1 MEFGE
6 KKVEYIEL
14 IYDLIFVYF
23 IGRSNDILHSVE
35 SGFFSVNTYI
45 TFFMSLLVILQIW
58 YLSTLFINRYGD
70 NSIRNFIGLF
80 INMYLIY
87 YMASGTRTDW
97 EAYYLRYNIA
107 WGLILVN
114 LAVQYLFVYF
124 RARKERAW
132 EVPNIK
138 RHITILL
145 IQAVL
150 VFVTIP
156 FYSLLKVPLIWV
168 PIAAG
173 FLFTLITRNSD
184 AVFPV
189 NFEHLTERV
198 MLFVVLTF
206 GEMIISVAAYFEGA
220 FSFTVFYF
228 SLMTFLIVAGLF
240 LSYGYLYNFIIDRE
254 RVTTGTTYMLI
265 HVVLLAALCNIT
277 VALSYMH
284 EPEIDTIPKV
294 IFLVVS
300 FLIYFLFLLIL
311 GRYSRE
317 HERLR
322 KKILLLLIACGV
334 VFLILMGLF
343 YRNAYISVA
352 VTVLFIYA
360 VYLLLVENHR
370 LNKREIMA

>member
-1 MEFGE
+1 
-6 KKVEYIEL
+6 
-14 IYDLIFVYF
+14 
-23 IGRSNDILHSVE
+23 
-35 SGFFSVNTYI
+35 
-45 TFFMSLLVILQIW
+45 
-58 YLSTLFINRYGD
+58 
-70 NSIRNFIGLF
+70 
-80 INMYLIY
+80 
-87 YMASGTRTDW
+87 
-97 EAYYLRYNIA
+97 
-107 WGLILVN
+107 
-114 LAVQYLFVYF
+114 
-124 RARKERAW
+124 
-132 EVPNIK
+132 
-138 RHITILL
+138 
-145 IQAVL
+145 
-150 VFVTIP
+150 
-156 FYSLLKVPLIWV
+156 
-168 PIAAG
+168 
-173 FLFTLITRNSD
+173 
-184 AVFPV
+184 
-189 NFEHLTERV
+189 